1 MKHWYLI
8 PLAALAGLFA
18 GSFGPKAEIAALREE
33 AEKRAEQPRETSG
46 FDAFTKIANIPQQA
60 KSRRRRRAEEAP
72 PAAADDERADGES
85 EEQSAGE
92 DAAAQTAAGTES
104 SGEKTPPAAPAPED
118 LRERIDEAAELW
130 RTRVAIAKSQWKAKL
145 GIRDGEESERF
156 DAEIDAMND
165 DLRETMA
172 ALAEAIAEQGR
183 MTPELSLRMI
193 GDATGAMAETYD
205 RIAATVPE
213 SAVSEVAELP
223 VFEFIDPSV
232 AEPLIEV
239 QDLMR

>member
-1 MKHWYLI
+1 MSLVRNKHG
-8 PLAALAGLFA
+8 AEVCFEVALCY
-18 GSFGPKAEIAALREE
+18 
-33 AEKRAEQPRETSG
+33 
-46 FDAFTKIANIPQQA
+46 
-60 KSRRRRRAEEAP
+60 
-72 PAAADDERADGES
+72 
-85 EEQSAGE
+85 
-92 DAAAQTAAGTES
+92 
-104 SGEKTPPAAPAPED
+104 
-118 LRERIDEAAELW
+118 
-130 RTRVAIAKSQWKAKL
+130 
-145 GIRDGEESERF
+145 
-156 DAEIDAMND
+156 MND

-205 RIAATVPE
+205 RIAAIVPE